1 MALNMNINIDSL
13 INNAKSVFRGEAP
26 GSIKFIAVLISTLI
40 IWVGVVT
47 VNGWTAQAQTGLN
60 TQQSRWKTLLMLA
73 DEYKAVAPSGS
84 NSNVNQNVDV
94 PAVFA
99 QVSEKMKLGS
109 RVNRITPDGRNQ
121 SVEINRLYAEE
132 LAELQKL
139 LAERG
144 VKFIAMELRAL
155 PAGRERLMTVTAIIG
170 PVNS

>member
-26 GSIKFIAVLISTLI
+26 GSIKFIAVLIATLV
-40 IWVGVVT
+40 IWVGVMT
-47 VNGWTAQAQTGLN
+47 VNGWTDQAQTGLN

-73 DEYKAVAPSGS
+73 DEYKAVAPSG
-84 NSNVNQNVDV
+84 NNNINQNVDV
-94 PAVFA
+94 PVVFA

>member
-1 MALNMNINIDSL
+1 MTLNIDSL

-26 GSIKFIAVLISTLI
+26 GSIKFIAVLIATLV
-40 IWVGVVT
+40 IWVGVMT

-73 DEYKAVAPSGS
+73 DEYKAVAPSG
-84 NSNVNQNVDV
+84 NNNINQNVDV
-94 PAVFA
+94 PVVFA